1 MAKKLLCL
9 LLLVSIA
16 VFVVGLLLPG
26 YSVDG
31 SFSYDALKIFIESI
45 SGNSES
51 IMFDVSMIRVLQL
64 YLTNFDFDS
73 TQKIIFVRQTPNP
86 GEWLYTD
93 IIIQTISEDGSTE
106 NLNILHGLHL
116 SVDSYKGLVSVLGWL
131 DHEPVNGN
139 VLKTVF
145 LIVKTFV
152 GFLVAFC
159 FILVYLIL
167 DIVAMLWSI
176 LYGFMKL
183 FGWVT

>member
-1 MAKKLLCL
+1 MAKKLLCV
-9 LLLVSIA
+9 LLLVSIV

-31 SFSYDALKIFIESI
+31 TFSYDALKIFIESI

-73 TQKIIFVRQTPNP
+73 TQKIIFVRQSPNP

-93 IIIQTISEDGSTE
+93 IIIQTISQDGSTE
-106 NLNILHGLHL
+106 NLNVLHGLHL
-116 SVDSYKGLVSVLGWL
+116 SVDSYKGLISVLGWL

-139 VLKTVF
+139 ILTTVF
-145 LIVKTFV
+145 LVVKTFV

-159 FILVYLIL
+159 FILVYMLL
-167 DIVAMLWSI
+167 DILSMIWSI
-176 LYGFMKL
+176 LYGFMRL

>member
-16 VFVVGLLLPG
+16 VFVVGILLPG
-26 YSVDG
+26 HSVDG
-31 SFSYDALKIFIESI
+31 SFNYDALKIFIETL
-45 SGNSES
+45 SGNCES

-64 YLTNFDFDS
+64 YLTKFDFDS
-73 TQKIIFVRQTPNP
+73 TQKIIFLRQTSNP
-86 GEWLYTD
+86 GEWEYTG
-93 IIIQTISEDGSTE
+93 IIIQTISEDGTTE
-106 NLNILHGLHL
+106 NLNILRGLHL

-159 FILVYLIL
+159 FILVYLLL
-167 DIVAMLWSI
+167 DIIAMIWSI
-176 LYGFMKL
+176 IYGFMRL
-183 FGWVT
+183 FGWVS